1 MFSGLTRT
9 GMSDPVNYTKE
20 AFLHPGNLVFLFV
33 MAVAGLGASLGP
45 LAPAGL
51 TELLLGSG
59 LAVEAA
65 YLGVAPRI
73 GRFRRHVQ
81 ARRQDAQRGPLA
93 SRVLYQHL
101 PRRSRQRYSRLHELK
116 TEVQAHYAQLHSASQ
131 GLLDA
136 HLDKLDRLLR
146 AYLELLWRR
155 EQYRVLAER
164 TSEARIR
171 QSIET
176 LDADMDEDAERVRS
190 VKQRRRTVLEKRLKR
205 LRAIRENLAVVGAQL
220 GTIEDAVKYI
230 HEQSWTLQNPDE
242 VTVQLDALLEEV
254 DETQRSIRDVERLFS
269 GGTEIVDD
277 DLEALDRELRA
288 ATGEGP
294 DRDPSAEA
302 GAKTRAR
309 E

>member
-1 MFSGLTRT
+1 
-9 GMSDPVNYTKE
+9 MSDTVNYTTE
-20 AFLHPGNLVFLFV
+20 AFRHPGNLVFLFI
-33 MAVAGLGASLGP
+33 MAVVGIAASLWPLSPVGLVELIWGAGLG
-45 LAPAGL
+45 
-51 TELLLGSG
+51 T
-59 LAVEAA
+59 EAA

-73 GRFRRHVQ
+73 GRFRRHVR
-81 ARRQDAQRGPLA
+81 ARRQDAQRGPPA
-93 SRVLYQHL
+93 SRALYQNL
-101 PRRSRQRYSRLHELK
+101 PRRGQQRYYRLYERK

-146 AYLELLWRR
+146 SYLELLWRR

-164 TSEARIR
+164 TSEVRIR

-176 LDADMDEDAERVRS
+176 IDADMDEEAERVRS

-230 HEQSWTLQNPDE
+230 HEQSWTLQDPDE
-242 VTVQLDALLEEV
+242 VTMQLDALLEAV

-269 GGTEIVDD
+269 GRTETVDD
-277 DLEALDRELRA
+277 DLDELDRALRTATGGALDRA
-288 ATGEGP
+288 
-294 DRDPSAEA
+294 DDEA
-302 GAKTRAR
+302 SSGDNASRMR